1 VLVIQNRQARCAAV
15 PFVTPELLP
24 NAALESSDQPSM
36 PTGWSAAAPGVELQG
51 SAGKGF
57 DYNNDGRALQ
67 LIGIGNFV
75 QTPPIAVQPG
85 ARYCFTGRAL
95 TDSAKHSAT
104 RLRLVFDWRDAQ
116 NRPLGKHMTNWQQVV
131 LWQPEAPPGD
141 DEVACSATPV
151 PNSMISRSPSAAAI
165 WCGCGCATTADAPMP
180 GDTVRWAG
188 NQRPR
193 GAPGLPK

>member
-67 LIGIGNFV
+67 LIGAVRRAQREGESI
-75 QTPPIAVQPG
+75 PPLRRDP
-85 ARYCFTGRAL
+85 
-95 TDSAKHSAT
+95 TD
-104 RLRLVFDWRDAQ
+104 
-116 NRPLGKHMTNWQQVV
+116 P
-131 LWQPEAPPGD
+131 
-141 DEVACSATPV
+141 
-151 PNSMISRSPSAAAI
+151 
-165 WCGCGCATTADAPMP
+165 
-180 GDTVRWAG
+180 
-188 NQRPR
+188 
-193 GAPGLPK
+193 